1 MRFLSFSL
9 WLALLALPSPPAHAN
24 LPALPDLGAP
34 SDDVMT
40 PTEERRLGEAFF
52 RNLHQQIQVSED
64 PEIQD
69 YISSL
74 GNRLVSHSD
83 MAKQRFHFFV
93 VMEPSI
99 NAFAGPAGYIGV
111 HAGLILATRTESELA
126 SVMAHE
132 IAHVTQHHLKRAFA
146 AASRM
151 TLPMAA
157 ATLAAILLGTQ
168 SPAAA
173 QAALIALQ
181 AGSLQSQINFT
192 RAHEQEADRIGLQIL
207 AASKFNPRSMPAF
220 FERLQQSTRF
230 LGYNI
235 PEFLRT
241 HPVTSSRIADTRS
254 RADTFPYR
262 QYTDSLTYLLAKR
275 KLQVLTANQRELFKQ
290 EFRAAMRRGTP
301 NQKAAAQYG
310 LALILGDQHQFDA
323 SRKLLLD
330 LLATYPDQ
338 PQFIHALAQVEIAQG
353 KNQQGL
359 KRYQEALRR
368 FPGSNVLKLEYAG
381 ALLASGRFRQAKELI
396 EPHIT
401 DQTKY
406 YPVLYKLLSQAYA
419 GMDETAEGQRYLA
432 EYFYAIG
439 DLKQAI
445 RHARLAVKMAQG
457 NRILSAIVKQRL
469 LFFQAEERAMKH

>member
-1 MRFLSFSL
+1 MRILALVL
-9 WLALLALPSPPAHAN
+9 WLSLIASPIQCGYAN
-24 LPALPDLGAP
+24 LPDLPDMGAP

-40 PTEERRLGEAFF
+40 PAEEKRLGEAFF
-52 RNLHQQIQVSED
+52 RNLHQQAEVSDD
-64 PEIQD
+64 PEIQN
-69 YISSL
+69 YIASL

-83 MAKQRFHFFV
+83 MAAQRFHFFV

-111 HAGLILATRTESELA
+111 HSGLILATRTESELA
-126 SVMAHE
+126 SVLAHE
-132 IAHVTQHHLKRAFA
+132 IAHVTQNHLKRAFA

-192 RAHEQEADRIGLQIL
+192 RSNEQEADRIGLQIL
-207 AASKFNPRSMPAF
+207 AASDFDPRSMPAF

-254 RADTFPYR
+254 RAEAFPYH
-262 QYTDSLTYLLAKR
+262 QYTDSLDYLITKA
-275 KLQVLTANQRELFKQ
+275 KLQVISSDQPELYKRDFQ
-290 EFRAAMRRGTP
+290 AAMQRGTP
-301 NQKAAAQYG
+301 NQKAAALYG
-310 LALILGDQHQFDA
+310 LALILLEQRQFDA
-323 SRKLLLD
+323 SKKMLLE
-330 LLATYPDQ
+330 LLSESPDQ
-338 PQFIHALAQVEIAQG
+338 PQFIHALAQVEIAMGQ
-353 KNQQGL
+353 KTQGL
-359 KRYQEALRR
+359 ERYRLALRR
-368 FPGSNVLKLEYAG
+368 FPGSKVLKLEYAE
-381 ALLASGRFRQAKELI
+381 ALLANGHFQGAKKLI

-401 DQTKY
+401 EQAKN

-419 GMDETAEGQRYLA
+419 GLNETAQGQRYLA
-432 EYFYAIG
+432 EYYYAIG
-439 DLKQAI
+439 DLEQAI
-445 RHARLAVKMAQG
+445 NHARLAVKMAKDD
-457 NRILSAIVKQRL
+457 RILTAVARERL
-469 LFFQAEERAMKH
+469 LFFRAEEEARKH